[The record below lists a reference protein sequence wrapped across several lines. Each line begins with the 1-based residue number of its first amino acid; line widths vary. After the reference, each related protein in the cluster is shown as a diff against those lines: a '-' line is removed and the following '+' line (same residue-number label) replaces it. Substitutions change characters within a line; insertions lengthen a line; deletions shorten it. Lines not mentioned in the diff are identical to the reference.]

1 MDRHRETFS
10 TCAHLLLIGLLASCA
25 APGDADP
32 AGDDQAATDPA
43 TEATADPAATA
54 EATPRV
60 AADHAAFAVTQQG
73 LVRGVASDATLV
85 FRGIPYATPPV
96 GDRRWR
102 PPLAPAPHRGVLD
115 ATEFANHC
123 PQIAGP
129 FGQGSATEDCLFLN
143 VWAPNPLHDRNR
155 DADRLGL
162 HPVMVWI
169 HGGALVTGESDDYD
183 ATRLVEQGD
192 VIVVTINYRLG
203 ELGFLAHPAL
213 TAESPDHASGN
224 YGLLDQQEALRWVR
238 RNILFFGGDPGRVT
252 IFGESAGGL
261 SVHSQLASPGSAG
274 LFQRAIVES
283 GAYQL
288 TQPSL
293 TAAEATGTTF
303 AAAAGCTD
311 QTAACLRSLSVAQ
324 VLAAQPGG
332 TTGASP
338 TVDNKFLTQSVG
350 AAFASGQ
357 FNRVPILEGANHDE
371 WRLFVGITELQTGA
385 PLPAVAYPAAIQA
398 TLGLPAA
405 VVPLFVAQYP
415 LTSFA
420 SPSLALSALGTDGIF
435 DCNARFVE
443 QKVSQF
449 VPTFAYEFSDP
460 NAPQRFLPPVSF
472 SYAAAH
478 ASEIQYVFDL
488 PVTVPAPGLDA
499 DQQKLAA
506 TMVSYWTTFART
518 GQPGSRGEPAF
529 PAYHAT
535 ADVMQSLVPPR
546 PAPETGVAAA
556 HDCAFWDSL
565 RQ

>member
-546 PAPETGVAAA
+546 PAPETGFAAA

>member
-10 TCAHLLLIGLLASCA
+10 TCARLLLIGLVTSCA
-25 APGDADP
+25 LDP
-32 AGDDQAATDPA
+32 TGTGPDPA
-43 TEATADPAATA
+43 TPDTDSDAAPDVTTGDSLRIAD
-54 EATPRV
+54 
-60 AADHAAFAVTQQG
+60 DHSAFALTEEG
-73 LVRGVASDATLV
+73 LILGTANPGTLV
-85 FRGIPYATPPV
+85 FRGIPYATAPV
-96 GDRRWR
+96 GDLRWK
-102 PPLAPAPHRGVLD
+102 PPQRAQRHRGVLD
-115 ATEFANHC
+115 ATRFAAHC
-123 PQIAGP
+123 PQVAGA

-143 VWAPNPLHDRNR
+143 VFVPNPLDDHGRGRDNR
-155 DADRLGL
+155 DDDALGL

-183 ATRLVEQGD
+183 ATRLVEQGN

-238 RNILFFGGDPGRVT
+238 RNILLFGGNPNRVT

-293 TAAEATGTTF
+293 ATAETTGRAFAT
-303 AAAAGCTD
+303 AAGCTD
-311 QTAACLRSLSVAQ
+311 QTAACLRGLTVAQ
-324 VLAAQPGG
+324 ILAAQPGG
-332 TTGASP
+332 TSGASP

-350 AAFASGQ
+350 AAFTSGQ
-357 FNRVPILEGANHDE
+357 FNRVPIMEGANHDE

-385 PLPAVAYPAAIQA
+385 PLPAAAYPAAIQA

-405 VVPLFVAQYP
+405 VVPLFVANYP
-415 LTSFA
+415 LTAFA

-472 SYAAAH
+472 PYAAAH

-488 PVTVPAPGLDA
+488 PVTAPAPGLDA
-499 DQQKLAA
+499 SQQQLADA
-506 TMVSYWTTFART
+506 MVSYWTTFART
-518 GQPGSRGEPAF
+518 GQPSSRATPAF
-529 PAYHAT
+529 PAFSSA
-535 ADVMQSLVPPR
+535 ADTMQSLVPPR
-546 PAPETGVAAA
+546 PQPETGFAAD
-556 HDCAFWDSL
+556 HRCAFWDSL
-565 RQ
+565 R